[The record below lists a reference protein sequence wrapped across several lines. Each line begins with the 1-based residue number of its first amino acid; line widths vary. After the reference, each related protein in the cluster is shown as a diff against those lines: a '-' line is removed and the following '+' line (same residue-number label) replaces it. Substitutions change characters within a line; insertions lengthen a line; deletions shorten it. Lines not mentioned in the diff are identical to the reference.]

1 MKKELIIQ
9 IVIGFVALLLVVFM
23 VVKVVNWNRGKDSDY
38 NPDENN
44 TEFDVEPTD
53 YIQPLSAE
61 QIAGQNVSGAGEA
74 VGGRRQYPL

>member
-1 MKKELIIQ
+1 MGESIMKKEQIIQ
-9 IVIGFVALLLVVFM
+9 IVIGVVALLLVVFM

-61 QIAGQNVSGAGEA
+61 QIAGKVDDG
-74 VGGRRQYPL
+74 VTTFL